1 MNSSSLGV
9 KWSLK
14 VYVGRWCLNH
24 KTYQCVMCNGRLKWT
39 FPIKKTPECSHGP
52 QDEGAALY
60 LAAKKL
66 LEEESDNFT

>member
-1 MNSSSLGV
+1 
-9 KWSLK
+9 
-14 VYVGRWCLNH
+14 
-24 KTYQCVMCNGRLKWT
+24 MCNGRLKWT